1 MGLPASDLEG
11 MVPPGTTVQRSEP
24 GVGRVVRDDAV
35 ARYHADAAARESR
48 LESSDRRSS
57 PSFEKLSDAL
67 DVNAARIRRA
77 LHELHVRRGRRR
89 VGG

>member
-11 MVPPGTTVQRSEP
+11 MVPPGTTVQRVERGGS
-24 GVGRVVRDDAV
+24 RVVRDDTV

-48 LESSDRRSS
+48 PESSDHRSS
-57 PSFEKLSDAL
+57 PSFEKISDSL
-67 DVNAARIRRA
+67 GVNVARIRRA
-77 LHELHVRRGRRR
+77 LNELHARRARRS

>member
-1 MGLPASDLEG
+1 MGLPASNLEG

-48 LESSDRRSS
+48 LESSDRRCS